1 MASSFNDFI
10 TKGLLKACLTE
21 LQRQGLA
28 NEQITTVWV
37 PGSFEIPLAALKL
50 AKRKDIDAVICLGA
64 VIRGETYHFEVVANE
79 CARGIMEASLAAAKP
94 VIMGVLTTD
103 TVAQAQARAGGKGG
117 NNKGRDAARTALEM
131 IALLKQHMRRRTL
144 AREHALKI
152 LYQFDI
158 TKRPMEAV
166 VESYWK
172 AEETKD
178 QEIIAY
184 ANLLAQGVGGH
195 IKDIDQKISDYAT
208 NWQIKRMAII
218 DRNVMRIGLY
228 ELQHTTDIPPKV
240 AINEAVE
247 LAKKY
252 GDLESSKFVNGILD
266 KIHKKEIVEPQ
277 N

>member
-1 MASSFNDFI
+1 
-10 TKGLLKACLTE
+10 
-21 LQRQGLA
+21 
-28 NEQITTVWV
+28 
-37 PGSFEIPLAALKL
+37 
-50 AKRKDIDAVICLGA
+50 
-64 VIRGETYHFEVVANE
+64 
-79 CARGIMEASLAAAKP
+79 
-94 VIMGVLTTD
+94 
-103 TVAQAQARAGGKGG
+103 
-117 NNKGRDAARTALEM
+117 
-131 IALLKQHMRRRTL
+131 MRRRTL

-158 TKRPMEAV
+158 TKRPIQDV
-166 VESYWK
+166 VGSYWE

-178 QEIIAY
+178 EEIIAY
-184 ANLLAQGVGGH
+184 ANLLAQGVAQQ
-195 IKDIDQKISDYAT
+195 IEALDVKISDYAT

>member
-1 MASSFNDFI
+1 
-10 TKGLLKACLTE
+10 
-21 LQRQGLA
+21 
-28 NEQITTVWV
+28 
-37 PGSFEIPLAALKL
+37 
-50 AKRKDIDAVICLGA
+50 
-64 VIRGETYHFEVVANE
+64 
-79 CARGIMEASLAAAKP
+79 
-94 VIMGVLTTD
+94 
-103 TVAQAQARAGGKGG
+103 
-117 NNKGRDAARTALEM
+117 
-131 IALLKQHMRRRTL
+131 MRRRTL

-158 TKRPMEAV
+158 TKRPVEAV
-166 VESYWK
+166 VDSYWM

-178 QEIIAY
+178 REIIDY
-184 ANLLAQGVGGH
+184 ANLLAQGVVGA
-195 IKDIDQKISDYAT
+195 IETIDHKISDYAT

-228 ELQHTTDIPPKV
+228 ELQHAVDIPPKV

>member
-1 MASSFNDFI
+1 
-10 TKGLLKACLTE
+10 
-21 LQRQGLA
+21 
-28 NEQITTVWV
+28 
-37 PGSFEIPLAALKL
+37 
-50 AKRKDIDAVICLGA
+50 
-64 VIRGETYHFEVVANE
+64 
-79 CARGIMEASLAAAKP
+79 
-94 VIMGVLTTD
+94 
-103 TVAQAQARAGGKGG
+103 
-117 NNKGRDAARTALEM
+117 
-131 IALLKQHMRRRTL
+131 MRRRTL

-152 LYQFDI
+152 LYQFDVV
-158 TKRPMEAV
+158 KRPMDAV
-166 VESYWK
+166 MESYWQ

-178 QEIIAY
+178 EEIIKY
-184 ANLLAQGVGGH
+184 ANLLAQGICNQ

-228 ELQHTTDIPPKV
+228 ELQHTKDIPPKV

>member
-1 MASSFNDFI
+1 
-10 TKGLLKACLTE
+10 
-21 LQRQGLA
+21 
-28 NEQITTVWV
+28 
-37 PGSFEIPLAALKL
+37 
-50 AKRKDIDAVICLGA
+50 
-64 VIRGETYHFEVVANE
+64 
-79 CARGIMEASLAAAKP
+79 
-94 VIMGVLTTD
+94 
-103 TVAQAQARAGGKGG
+103 
-117 NNKGRDAARTALEM
+117 
-131 IALLKQHMRRRTL
+131 MRRRTL

-158 TKRPMEAV
+158 TKRPMDLV

-178 QEIIAY
+178 QEIITY
-184 ANLLAQGVGGH
+184 ANLLAQGVSQ
-195 IKDIDQKISDYAT
+195 IIQDIDHKISDYAT

-228 ELQHTTDIPPKV
+228 ELQHTSDIPPKV